1 MITKIEEQKRNKDRV
16 NIYIDH
22 EFAFA
27 ISLELVYKYKLKVNT
42 DIDSTLLK
50 EIALKDSLI
59 KCKNHAIKI
68 IERTFKTEKELSKKL
83 KERGYEDSVIKE
95 TIDFLKEYNY
105 INDSNYAKAYVKD
118 KSKTSGNKKILYS
131 LKQKGV
137 SDDVINSA
145 LDCID
150 ENEQL
155 DSALLIAE
163 KKYNNLRKRETDE
176 YKLSQKM
183 YRFLLSRGYS
193 YDIAKTVLNKIS
205 KTDY

>member
-16 NIYIDH
+16 NIYIDD